1 MARGFLLFDQ
11 GWLIL
16 RDGSG
21 TNVSTLV
28 AESILILTI
37 EDEVIQFLSISK
49 VGEHNPSG
57 YFY

>member
-37 EDEVIQFLSISK
+37 EDELIQFLEYK
-49 VGEHNPSG
+49 
-57 YFY
+57 